1 MDHLSNLSIR
11 RLFHCSNLE
20 LTLSSVSMS
29 WWDDD
34 EDFVEEAE
42 IELDEEE
49 GEDEGG
55 LSTSNFSR
63 IFSIFIIL
71 LVGLDTGLCKGGGLG
86 FSSSSSSRTV
96 SLCSDPTQSEP
107 FRARNSAKESLSL
120 LCFDALNR
128 TPIFLSSPQ
137 S

>member
-1 MDHLSNLSIR
+1 M
-11 RLFHCSNLE
+11 E

-29 WWDDD
+29 WWD
-34 EDFVEEAE
+34 EDLVEEAAT
-42 IELDEEE
+42 ELEEVTV
-49 GEDEGG
+49 DGG

-63 IFSIFIIL
+63 IFSTFIML
-71 LVGLDTGLCKGGGLG
+71 LVGFETGEGLCRGGGLG